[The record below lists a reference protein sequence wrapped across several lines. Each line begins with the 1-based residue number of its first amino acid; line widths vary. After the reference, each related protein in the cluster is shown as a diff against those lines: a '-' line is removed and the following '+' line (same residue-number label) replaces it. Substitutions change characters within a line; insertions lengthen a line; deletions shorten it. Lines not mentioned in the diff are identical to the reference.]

1 VGKASS
7 SKKVAR
13 AAQAGKRVKVRTSRG
28 SIFPVALAT
37 VVVLGLALV
46 IWARADRRSSVSNV
60 APAVGL
66 DHWHVAYGFYICDKF
81 LDPLPTVEPDPLGIH
96 THGDGVIHIHPFSSS
111 TSGRNAKLGKF
122 FDHEN
127 VDMSNTK
134 LKLPD
139 KKGEWSNGDKCG
151 EGDAAKSAN
160 LQVAVWENRT
170 DTEPKIYKADFKNIR
185 FDKDFMLM
193 TIAFVP
199 DGTTIPKP
207 VSESVLDNLSDVE
220 PSATTTTAP
229 ATTVAGSDTTVTGA
243 TTTAG
248 SATTAAGSATTV
260 ASATTVGSATT
271 AAPSTTTG

>member
-1 VGKASS
+1 MGNASS

-13 AAQAGKRVKVRTSRG
+13 AAQTGKRVKVRTSRG

-37 VVVLGLALV
+37 VIVLGLALV

-66 DHWHVAYGFYICDKF
+66 DHWHTAYGFYICDKF

-96 THGDGVIHIHPFSSS
+96 THGDGVIHIHPFSSGV
-111 TSGRNAKLGKF
+111 SGRNAKLGKF

-127 VDMSNTK
+127 VDVSNTK
-134 LKLPD
+134 LKMPD
-139 KKGEWSNGDKCG
+139 DKGEWENGDKCG
-151 EGDAAKSAN
+151 EGDAAKDGK

-170 DTEPKIYKADFKNIR
+170 DTEPKIYSTDFKNIR

-199 DGTTIPKP
+199 EGTTIPKP
-207 VSESVLDNLSDVE
+207 ASEPVLDNLSDVE
-220 PSATTTTAP
+220 PSATTSTTVTGTGTTAAAG
-229 ATTVAGSDTTVTGA
+229 ATTVATATTAATTTVVP

-248 SATTAAGSATTV
+248 
-260 ASATTVGSATT
+260 
-271 AAPSTTTG
+271 